1 MSGLV
6 IVGTDGSAPAA
17 AAVGWAADDA
27 VRKRAE
33 LRIVHALDRGPYA
46 ITGVAV
52 PAPYVIA
59 GADVPELDEAL
70 RRAAAKVLEEAEA
83 VARARQP
90 EVPVTTRVVDGTPA
104 AVLMDQARDADDLVV
119 GDRGLGGFT
128 RALLGSVTMKVAG
141 QAPCPVVVVRD
152 GPVDRTGDRTGER
165 TGGSTGEIAVGVDG
179 SESCEPAIAYAFE
192 QAALR
197 GATLHL
203 VHAWEVP
210 VHAFA
215 PEISYDADE
224 VRAARQELVRARTE
238 RWQAAHPEVPT
249 VMDIR
254 CAHPVD
260 ALTTTPYDLVVVGS
274 HGRGAIG
281 ALLLGSV
288 SRGVLHHA
296 RGTVAVVR
304 PPA

>member
-17 AAVGWAADDA
+17 AAVEWAADDA
-27 VRKRAE
+27 LRKRAE

-52 PAPYVIA
+52 PGPYVIA

-70 RRAAAKVLEEAEA
+70 RRAAAKVLEAAEA
-83 VARARQP
+83 TARARRP

-104 AVLMDQARDADDLVV
+104 AVLMDQARDADELVV

-152 GPVDRTGDRTGER
+152 GPGDRTGDG
-165 TGGSTGEIAVGVDG
+165 TGEIAVGVDG

-224 VRAARQELVRARTE
+224 VRAAKQELVRARTE
-238 RWQAAHPEVPT
+238 RWQAEHPEVPT
-249 VMDIR
+249 VMDIQ

-260 ALTTTPYDLVVVGS
+260 ALTATPCDLMVVGS

-288 SRGVLHHA
+288 SRGVLQHA